1 MCLRKVGQ
9 KRIMN
14 AEKCNFVVM
23 NYNTHTLANG
33 LRIIHLASAQPVV
46 YCGYAVAAG
55 TRDELPG
62 EEEGMAH
69 FCEHITFK
77 GTQRRTSMQILGYLE
92 SVGGDLNAFTNKE
105 ETVYHAA
112 VLRDNIGRA
121 VDLLTDIVF
130 CSTYPQAEIDKEVE
144 VIVDEIESYNDSPS
158 ELVYDLFENA
168 IFQGHPL
175 GHNIL
180 GTAERLRTFTTA
192 DALRFTRR
200 YYCPDNAVFFA
211 YGDVDF
217 AKLVKLLERACE
229 RLVTEKSEPTVDKSE
244 PTMDKSEPMLEDMG
258 HVHINNEQNNGCP
271 TSSVSQSL
279 DASTPR
285 FIEHHMDTHLAHV
298 MLGTRAYDV
307 HDKRRI
313 ALYLLNN
320 ILGGPGMTARL
331 NVALRER
338 HALVYTVESM
348 MQSYSDTGLWAVYF
362 GCDPK
367 NVDRCLR
374 LVRRE
379 LDRVMEHP
387 LSDAQLRAAK
397 RQIRGQIGIACD
409 SREAFAL
416 DFAKSYLHYG
426 WKKDVSALCER
437 IDGLTALDLQQVAQ
451 ELFAD
456 ERLTTLIIR

>member
-1 MCLRKVGQ
+1 MK
-9 KRIMN
+9 
-14 AEKCNFVVM
+14 M
-23 NYNTHTLANG
+23 NYNTYTLANG
-33 LRIIHLASAQPVV
+33 LRIIHLPSAQPVV
-46 YCGYAVAAG
+46 YCGYAVGAG
-55 TRDELPG
+55 TRDEELG
-62 EEEGMAH
+62 REEGMAH

-77 GTQRRTSMQILGYLE
+77 GTERLSSMQILGHLE

-112 VLRDNIGRA
+112 VLKENIDRA

-130 CSTYPQAEIDKEVE
+130 HSTYPQAEIDKEVE

-168 IFQGHPL
+168 VFGGHPL

-180 GTAERLRTFTTA
+180 GTAEKLRRYTTA

-200 YYCPDNAVFFA
+200 YYRPENSVFFA

-217 AKLVKLLERACE
+217 RKLVRQLERANANVAAVSLPQQQQALCDE
-229 RLVTEKSEPTVDKSE
+229 SA
-244 PTMDKSEPMLEDMG
+244 
-258 HVHINNEQNNGCP
+258 GCGGGNDTATAVLP
-271 TSSVSQSL
+271 PYVAQH
-279 DASTPR
+279 
-285 FIEHHMDTHLAHV
+285 IEHHMDTHLAHV

-307 HDKRRI
+307 HDERRI

-331 NVALRER
+331 NVSLRER
-338 HALVYTVESM
+338 NALVYTVESM
-348 MQSYSDTGLWAVYF
+348 AQSYSDTGLWAVYF

-367 NVDRCLR
+367 NVKRCLR
-374 LVRRE
+374 LIRRE
-379 LDRVMEHP
+379 LDKVMQRP

-409 SREAFAL
+409 SRESFAL

-426 WKKDVSALCER
+426 WKKDVTALCER
-437 IDGLTALDLQQVAQ
+437 IDALTAADLQRVAQ
-451 ELFAD
+451 DLFAE
-456 ERLTTLIIR
+456 ERLTMLVIK

>member
-1 MCLRKVGQ
+1 MK
-9 KRIMN
+9 
-14 AEKCNFVVM
+14 M

-33 LRIIHLASAQPVV
+33 LRIIHLPSAQPVV
-46 YCGYAVAAG
+46 YCGYAVGAG
-55 TRDELPG
+55 TRDEELG
-62 EEEGMAH
+62 REEGMAH

-77 GTQRRTSMQILGYLE
+77 GTERRSSMQILGHLE

-112 VLRDNIGRA
+112 VLKENIDRA

-130 CSTYPQAEIDKEVE
+130 HSTYPQAEIDKEVE
-144 VIVDEIESYNDSPS
+144 VIVDEIESYNDSPA

-168 IFQGHPL
+168 VFGGHPL

-180 GTAERLRTFTTA
+180 GTAEKLRRYTTA

-200 YYCPDNAVFFA
+200 YYRPENSVFFA

-217 AKLVKLLERACE
+217 QKLVRLLERANAADAAAE
-229 RLVTEKSEPTVDKSE
+229 
-244 PTMDKSEPMLEDMG
+244 
-258 HVHINNEQNNGCP
+258 
-271 TSSVSQSL
+271 SVAAVSLPPQQSAISDNSCCGGGKDTAAAL
-279 DASTPR
+279 LPPYVAQH
-285 FIEHHMDTHLAHV
+285 IEHHMDTHLAHV

-307 HDKRRI
+307 HDERRI

-331 NVALRER
+331 NVSLRER
-338 HALVYTVESM
+338 NALVYTVESM
-348 MQSYSDTGLWAVYF
+348 AQSYSDTGLWAVYF

-367 NVDRCLR
+367 NVKRCLR
-374 LVRRE
+374 LIRRE
-379 LDRVMEHP
+379 LDKGMQRP

-409 SREAFAL
+409 SRESFAL

-426 WKKDVSALCER
+426 WRKDVTALCER
-437 IDGLTALDLQQVAQ
+437 IDALTAADLQRVAQ
-451 ELFAD
+451 DLFAE
-456 ERLTTLIIR
+456 ERLTMLVIK

>member
-1 MCLRKVGQ
+1 MK
-9 KRIMN
+9 
-14 AEKCNFVVM
+14 M

-33 LRIIHLASAQPVV
+33 LRIIHLPSAQPVV
-46 YCGYAVAAG
+46 YCGYAVGAG
-55 TRDELPG
+55 TRDEELG
-62 EEEGMAH
+62 REEGMAH

-77 GTQRRTSMQILGYLE
+77 GTERRSSMQILGHLE

-112 VLRDNIGRA
+112 VLKENIDRA

-130 CSTYPQAEIDKEVE
+130 HSTYPQAEIDKEVE
-144 VIVDEIESYNDSPS
+144 VIVDEIESYNDSPA

-168 IFQGHPL
+168 VFGGHPL

-180 GTAERLRTFTTA
+180 GTAEKLRRYTTA

-200 YYCPDNAVFFA
+200 YYRPENSVFFA

-217 AKLVKLLERACE
+217 QKLVRLLERANAADAAAE
-229 RLVTEKSEPTVDKSE
+229 
-244 PTMDKSEPMLEDMG
+244 
-258 HVHINNEQNNGCP
+258 
-271 TSSVSQSL
+271 SVAVVSLPPQQSAISDNSCCGGGKDTAAAL
-279 DASTPR
+279 LPPYVAQH
-285 FIEHHMDTHLAHV
+285 IEHHMDTHLAHV

-307 HDKRRI
+307 HDERRI

-331 NVALRER
+331 NVSLRER
-338 HALVYTVESM
+338 NALVYTVESM
-348 MQSYSDTGLWAVYF
+348 AQSYSDTGLWAVYF

-367 NVDRCLR
+367 NVKRCLR
-374 LVRRE
+374 LIRCE
-379 LDRVMEHP
+379 LDKVMQRP
-387 LSDAQLRAAK
+387 LSDAQLRSAK

-409 SREAFAL
+409 SRESFAL

-426 WKKDVSALCER
+426 WKKDVTALCER
-437 IDGLTALDLQQVAQ
+437 IDALTAADLQRVAQ
-451 ELFAD
+451 DLFAE
-456 ERLTTLIIR
+456 ERLTMLVIK

>member
-1 MCLRKVGQ
+1 MK
-9 KRIMN
+9 
-14 AEKCNFVVM
+14 M
-23 NYNTHTLANG
+23 NYNTYTLANG
-33 LRIIHLASAQPVV
+33 LRIIHLPSAQPVV
-46 YCGYAVAAG
+46 YCGYAVGAG
-55 TRDELPG
+55 TRDEELG
-62 EEEGMAH
+62 REEGMAH

-77 GTQRRTSMQILGYLE
+77 GTERRSSMQILGHLE

-112 VLRDNIGRA
+112 VLKENIDRA

-130 CSTYPQAEIDKEVE
+130 HSTYPQAEIDKEVE
-144 VIVDEIESYNDSPS
+144 VIVDEIESYNDSPA

-168 IFQGHPL
+168 VFGGHPL

-180 GTAERLRTFTTA
+180 GTAEKLRRYTTA

-200 YYCPDNAVFFA
+200 YYRPENSVFFA

-217 AKLVKLLERACE
+217 QKLVRLLERANAN
-229 RLVTEKSEPTVDKSE
+229 VAA
-244 PTMDKSEPMLEDMG
+244 
-258 HVHINNEQNNGCP
+258 
-271 TSSVSQSL
+271 VSLPPQQSAISDNSCCGGGKDTAAAL
-279 DASTPR
+279 LPPYVAQH
-285 FIEHHMDTHLAHV
+285 IEHHMDTHLAHV

-307 HDKRRI
+307 HDERRI

-331 NVALRER
+331 NVSLRER
-338 HALVYTVESM
+338 NALVYTVESM
-348 MQSYSDTGLWAVYF
+348 AQSYSDTGLWAVYF

-367 NVDRCLR
+367 NVKRCLR
-374 LVRRE
+374 LIRRE
-379 LDRVMEHP
+379 LDKVMQRP

-409 SREAFAL
+409 SRKSFAL

-426 WKKDVSALCER
+426 WKKDVTALCER
-437 IDGLTALDLQQVAQ
+437 IDALTAADLQRVAQ
-451 ELFAD
+451 DLFAE
-456 ERLTTLIIR
+456 ERLTTLIIK

>member
-1 MCLRKVGQ
+1 MK
-9 KRIMN
+9 
-14 AEKCNFVVM
+14 M

-33 LRIIHLASAQPVV
+33 LRIIHLPSAQPVV
-46 YCGYAVAAG
+46 YCGYAVGAG
-55 TRDELPG
+55 TRDEELG
-62 EEEGMAH
+62 REEGMAH

-77 GTQRRTSMQILGYLE
+77 GTERRSSMQILGHLE

-112 VLRDNIGRA
+112 VLKENIDRA

-130 CSTYPQAEIDKEVE
+130 HSTYPQAEIDKEGE
-144 VIVDEIESYNDSPS
+144 VIVDEIESYNDSPA

-168 IFQGHPL
+168 VFGGHPL

-180 GTAERLRTFTTA
+180 GTAEKLRRYTTA

-200 YYCPDNAVFFA
+200 YYRPENSVFFA

-217 AKLVKLLERACE
+217 RKLVRLLERANANVAAVSLPPQQQALCDE
-229 RLVTEKSEPTVDKSE
+229 SA
-244 PTMDKSEPMLEDMG
+244 
-258 HVHINNEQNNGCP
+258 GCCGNDTATAVLP
-271 TSSVSQSL
+271 PYVAQH
-279 DASTPR
+279 
-285 FIEHHMDTHLAHV
+285 IEHHMDTHLAHV

-307 HDKRRI
+307 HDERRI

-331 NVALRER
+331 NVSLRER
-338 HALVYTVESM
+338 NALVYTVESM
-348 MQSYSDTGLWAVYF
+348 AQSYSDTGLWAVYF

-367 NVDRCLR
+367 NVKRCLR
-374 LVRRE
+374 LIRRE
-379 LDRVMEHP
+379 LDKVMQRP

-409 SREAFAL
+409 SRESFAL

-426 WKKDVSALCER
+426 WKKDVTALCER
-437 IDGLTALDLQQVAQ
+437 IDALTAADLQRVAQ
-451 ELFAD
+451 DLFAE
-456 ERLTTLIIR
+456 ERLTMLVIK

>member
-1 MCLRKVGQ
+1 MK
-9 KRIMN
+9 
-14 AEKCNFVVM
+14 M
-23 NYNTHTLANG
+23 NYNTYTLANG
-33 LRIIHLASAQPVV
+33 LRIIHLPSAQPVV
-46 YCGYAVAAG
+46 YCGYAVGAG
-55 TRDELPG
+55 TRDEELG
-62 EEEGMAH
+62 REEGMAH

-77 GTQRRTSMQILGYLE
+77 GTERLSSMQILGHLE

-112 VLRDNIGRA
+112 VLKENIDRA

-130 CSTYPQAEIDKEVE
+130 HSTYPQAEIDKEVE

-168 IFQGHPL
+168 VFGGHPL

-180 GTAERLRTFTTA
+180 GTAEKLRRYTTA

-200 YYCPDNAVFFA
+200 YYRPENSVFFA

-217 AKLVKLLERACE
+217 RKLVRQLERANANVAAVSLPQQQQALCDE
-229 RLVTEKSEPTVDKSE
+229 SA
-244 PTMDKSEPMLEDMG
+244 
-258 HVHINNEQNNGCP
+258 GCGGGNDTATAVLP
-271 TSSVSQSL
+271 PYVAQH
-279 DASTPR
+279 
-285 FIEHHMDTHLAHV
+285 IEHHMDTHLAHV

-307 HDKRRI
+307 HDERRI

-331 NVALRER
+331 NVSLRER
-338 HALVYTVESM
+338 NALVYTVESM
-348 MQSYSDTGLWAVYF
+348 AQSYSDTGLWAVYF

-367 NVDRCLR
+367 NVKRCLR
-374 LVRRE
+374 LIRRE
-379 LDRVMEHP
+379 LDKVMQRP

-409 SREAFAL
+409 SRESFAL

-426 WKKDVSALCER
+426 WKKDVTALCER
-437 IDGLTALDLQQVAQ
+437 IDALTAVDLQRVAQ
-451 ELFAD
+451 DLFAE
-456 ERLTTLIIR
+456 ERLTMLVIK

>member
-1 MCLRKVGQ
+1 
-9 KRIMN
+9 
-14 AEKCNFVVM
+14 M

-33 LRIIHLASAQPVV
+33 LRIIHLPSAQPVV
-46 YCGYAVAAG
+46 YCGYAVGAG
-55 TRDELPG
+55 TRDEELG
-62 EEEGMAH
+62 REEGMAH

-77 GTQRRTSMQILGYLE
+77 GTERRSSMQILGHLE

-112 VLRDNIGRA
+112 VLKENIDRA

-130 CSTYPQAEIDKEVE
+130 HSTYPQAEIDKEVE
-144 VIVDEIESYNDSPS
+144 VIVDEIESYNDSPA

-168 IFQGHPL
+168 VFGGHPL

-180 GTAERLRTFTTA
+180 GTAEKLRRYTTA

-200 YYCPDNAVFFA
+200 YYRPENSVFFA

-217 AKLVKLLERACE
+217 QKLVRLLERANAADAAAE
-229 RLVTEKSEPTVDKSE
+229 
-244 PTMDKSEPMLEDMG
+244 
-258 HVHINNEQNNGCP
+258 
-271 TSSVSQSL
+271 SVAAVSLPPQQSAISDNSCCGGGKDTAAAL
-279 DASTPR
+279 LPPYVAQH
-285 FIEHHMDTHLAHV
+285 IEHHMDTHLAHV

-307 HDKRRI
+307 HDERRI

-331 NVALRER
+331 NVSLRER
-338 HALVYTVESM
+338 NALVYTVESM
-348 MQSYSDTGLWAVYF
+348 AQSYSDTGLWAVYF

-367 NVDRCLR
+367 NVKRCLR
-374 LVRRE
+374 LIRRE
-379 LDRVMEHP
+379 LDKVMQRP
-387 LSDAQLRAAK
+387 LSDVQLRAAK

-409 SREAFAL
+409 SRESFAL

-426 WKKDVSALCER
+426 WRKDVTALCER
-437 IDGLTALDLQQVAQ
+437 IDALTAADLQRVAQ
-451 ELFAD
+451 DLFAE
-456 ERLTTLIIR
+456 ERLTTLVIK

>member
-1 MCLRKVGQ
+1 MK
-9 KRIMN
+9 
-14 AEKCNFVVM
+14 M

-33 LRIIHLASAQPVV
+33 LRIIHLPSAQPVV
-46 YCGYAVAAG
+46 YCGYAVGAG
-55 TRDELPG
+55 TRDEKLG
-62 EEEGMAH
+62 REEGMAH

-77 GTQRRTSMQILGYLE
+77 GTERRSSMQILGHLE

-112 VLRDNIGRA
+112 VLKENIDRA

-130 CSTYPQAEIDKEVE
+130 HSTYPQAEIDKEVE
-144 VIVDEIESYNDSPS
+144 VIVDEIESYNDSPA

-168 IFQGHPL
+168 VFGGHPL

-180 GTAERLRTFTTA
+180 GTAEKLRRYTTA

-200 YYCPDNAVFFA
+200 YYRPENSVFFA

-217 AKLVKLLERACE
+217 RKLVRLLERANTNVAAVSLPPQQQVLCDE
-229 RLVTEKSEPTVDKSE
+229 SA
-244 PTMDKSEPMLEDMG
+244 
-258 HVHINNEQNNGCP
+258 GCCGGKDTAAAVLP
-271 TSSVSQSL
+271 PYVAQH
-279 DASTPR
+279 
-285 FIEHHMDTHLAHV
+285 IEHHMDTHLAHV

-307 HDKRRI
+307 HDERRI

-331 NVALRER
+331 NVSLRER
-338 HALVYTVESM
+338 NALVYTVESM
-348 MQSYSDTGLWAVYF
+348 AQSYSDTGLWAVYF

-367 NVDRCLR
+367 NVKRCLR
-374 LVRRE
+374 LIRRE
-379 LDRVMEHP
+379 LDKVMQRP

-409 SREAFAL
+409 SRESFAL

-426 WKKDVSALCER
+426 WKKDVTALCER
-437 IDGLTALDLQQVAQ
+437 IDALTAADLQRVAQ
-451 ELFAD
+451 DLFAE
-456 ERLTTLIIR
+456 ERLTMLVIK

>member
-1 MCLRKVGQ
+1 
-9 KRIMN
+9 MN
-14 AEKCNFVVM
+14 M

-33 LRIIHLASAQPVV
+33 LRIIHLPSAQPVV
-46 YCGYAVAAG
+46 YCGYAVGAG
-55 TRDELPG
+55 TRDEELG
-62 EEEGMAH
+62 REEGMAH

-77 GTQRRTSMQILGYLE
+77 GTERRSSMKILGHLE

-112 VLRDNIGRA
+112 VLKDNIGRA

-130 CSTYPQAEIDKEVE
+130 HSTYPQAEIDKEVE
-144 VIVDEIESYNDSPS
+144 VIVDEIESYNDSPA

-168 IFQGHPL
+168 VFSGHPL

-180 GTAERLRTFTTA
+180 GTAEKLRRYTTA

-200 YYCPDNAVFFA
+200 YYRPANSVFFA

-217 AKLVKLLERACE
+217 ARLVRLLERAN
-229 RLVTEKSEPTVDKSE
+229 TVAADEVCCDCK
-244 PTMDKSEPMLEDMG
+244 
-258 HVHINNEQNNGCP
+258 
-271 TSSVSQSL
+271 QSAATL
-279 DASTPR
+279 PPYVAQH
-285 FIEHHMDTHLAHV
+285 IEHHMDTHLAHV
-298 MLGTRAYDV
+298 MVGTRAYDV
-307 HDKRRI
+307 HDERRI

-331 NVALRER
+331 NVSLRER
-338 HALVYTVESM
+338 NALVYTVESM
-348 MQSYSDTGLWAVYF
+348 AQSYSDTGLWAVYF

-367 NVDRCLR
+367 NVNRCLR
-374 LVRRE
+374 LIRRE
-379 LDRVMEHP
+379 LDKVMQRP

-409 SREAFAL
+409 SRESFAL

-426 WKKDVSALCER
+426 WKKDVTALCER
-437 IDGLTALDLQQVAQ
+437 IDALTAADLQRVAQ
-451 ELFAD
+451 DLFAE
-456 ERLTTLIIR
+456 ERLTSLVVK

>member
-1 MCLRKVGQ
+1 MK
-9 KRIMN
+9 
-14 AEKCNFVVM
+14 M

-33 LRIIHLASAQPVV
+33 LRIIHLPSAQPVV
-46 YCGYAVAAG
+46 YCGYAVGAG
-55 TRDELPG
+55 TRDEELG
-62 EEEGMAH
+62 REEGMAH

-77 GTQRRTSMQILGYLE
+77 GTERRSSMQILGHLE

-112 VLRDNIGRA
+112 VLKENIDRA

-130 CSTYPQAEIDKEVE
+130 HSTYPQAEIDKEVE
-144 VIVDEIESYNDSPS
+144 VIVDEIESYNDSPA

-168 IFQGHPL
+168 VFGGHPL

-180 GTAERLRTFTTA
+180 GTAEKLRRYTTA

-200 YYCPDNAVFFA
+200 YYRPENSVFFA

-217 AKLVKLLERACE
+217 RKLVRLLERANAADAA
-229 RLVTEKSEPTVDKSE
+229 SESVAAVSLPPQQSAISDNSCCGGDKDTAAAVL
-244 PTMDKSEPMLEDMG
+244 PPYVAQ
-258 HVHINNEQNNGCP
+258 H
-271 TSSVSQSL
+271 
-279 DASTPR
+279 
-285 FIEHHMDTHLAHV
+285 IEHHMDTHLAHV

-307 HDKRRI
+307 HDERRI

-331 NVALRER
+331 NVSLRER
-338 HALVYTVESM
+338 NALVYTVESM
-348 MQSYSDTGLWAVYF
+348 AQSYSDTGLWAVYF

-367 NVDRCLR
+367 NVKRCLR
-374 LVRRE
+374 LIRRE
-379 LDRVMEHP
+379 LDKVMQRP

-409 SREAFAL
+409 SRESFAL

-426 WKKDVSALCER
+426 WRKDVTALCER
-437 IDGLTALDLQQVAQ
+437 IDALTAADLQRVAQ
-451 ELFAD
+451 DLFAE
-456 ERLTTLIIR
+456 ERLTTLVIK

>member
-1 MCLRKVGQ
+1 
-9 KRIMN
+9 
-14 AEKCNFVVM
+14 M

-33 LRIIHLASAQPVV
+33 LRIIHLPSAQPVV
-46 YCGYAVAAG
+46 YCGYAVGAG
-55 TRDELPG
+55 TRDEELG
-62 EEEGMAH
+62 REEGMAH

-77 GTQRRTSMQILGYLE
+77 GTERRSSMKILGHLE

-112 VLRDNIGRA
+112 VLKDNIGRA

-130 CSTYPQAEIDKEVE
+130 HSTYPQAEIDKEVE
-144 VIVDEIESYNDSPS
+144 VIVDEIESYNDSPA

-168 IFQGHPL
+168 VFGGHPL

-180 GTAERLRTFTTA
+180 GTAEKLRRYTTA

-200 YYCPDNAVFFA
+200 YYRPENSVFFA

-217 AKLVKLLERACE
+217 ARLVRLLERAN
-229 RLVTEKSEPTVDKSE
+229 TVAAGEACCACK
-244 PTMDKSEPMLEDMG
+244 
-258 HVHINNEQNNGCP
+258 
-271 TSSVSQSL
+271 QSAATL
-279 DASTPR
+279 PPYVAQH
-285 FIEHHMDTHLAHV
+285 IEHHMDTHLAHV
-298 MLGTRAYDV
+298 MVGTRAYDV
-307 HDKRRI
+307 HDERRI

-331 NVALRER
+331 NVSLRER
-338 HALVYTVESM
+338 NALVYTVESM
-348 MQSYSDTGLWAVYF
+348 AQSYSDTGLWAVYF

-367 NVDRCLR
+367 NVNRCLR
-374 LVRRE
+374 LIRRE
-379 LDRVMEHP
+379 LDKVMQRP

-409 SREAFAL
+409 SRESFAL

-426 WKKDVSALCER
+426 WKKDVTALCER
-437 IDGLTALDLQQVAQ
+437 IDALTAADLQRVAQ
-451 ELFAD
+451 DLFA
-456 ERLTTLIIR
+456 EECLTSLVIK

>member
-1 MCLRKVGQ
+1 MK
-9 KRIMN
+9 
-14 AEKCNFVVM
+14 M

-33 LRIIHLASAQPVV
+33 LRIIHLPSAQPVV
-46 YCGYAVAAG
+46 YCGYAVGAG
-55 TRDELPG
+55 TRDEELG
-62 EEEGMAH
+62 REEGMAH

-77 GTQRRTSMQILGYLE
+77 GTERRSSMQILGHLE

-112 VLRDNIGRA
+112 VLKENIDRA

-130 CSTYPQAEIDKEVE
+130 HSTYPQAEIDKEVE
-144 VIVDEIESYNDSPS
+144 VIVDEIESYNDSPA

-168 IFQGHPL
+168 VFGGHPL

-180 GTAERLRTFTTA
+180 GMAEKLRRYTTA

-200 YYCPDNAVFFA
+200 YYRPENSVFFA

-217 AKLVKLLERACE
+217 RKLVRLLERANAADAAAE
-229 RLVTEKSEPTVDKSE
+229 
-244 PTMDKSEPMLEDMG
+244 
-258 HVHINNEQNNGCP
+258 
-271 TSSVSQSL
+271 SVAAVSLPPQQSAISDNSCCGGGKDTAAAL
-279 DASTPR
+279 LPPYVAQH
-285 FIEHHMDTHLAHV
+285 IEHHMDTHLAHV

-307 HDKRRI
+307 HDERRI

-331 NVALRER
+331 NVSLRER
-338 HALVYTVESM
+338 NALVYTVESM
-348 MQSYSDTGLWAVYF
+348 AQSYSDTGLWAVYF

-367 NVDRCLR
+367 NVKRCLR
-374 LVRRE
+374 LIRRE
-379 LDRVMEHP
+379 LDKVMQRP

-409 SREAFAL
+409 SRESFAL

-426 WKKDVSALCER
+426 WRKDVTALCER
-437 IDGLTALDLQQVAQ
+437 IDALTAADLQRVAQ
-451 ELFAD
+451 DLFAE
-456 ERLTTLIIR
+456 ERLTTLVIK

>member
-1 MCLRKVGQ
+1 
-9 KRIMN
+9 
-14 AEKCNFVVM
+14 M

-33 LRIIHLASAQPVV
+33 LRIIHLPSSSPVV

-55 TRDELPG
+55 TRDEELG
-62 EEEGMAH
+62 REEGIAH

-77 GTQRRTSMQILGYLE
+77 GTERRSSMKILGCLD

-112 VLRDNIGRA
+112 VLSDNIDRA

-130 CSTYPQAEIDKEVE
+130 HSTYPQEEIDKEVE
-144 VIVDEIESYNDSPS
+144 VIVDEIESYNDSPA

-168 IFQGHPL
+168 IYEGHPL

-180 GTAERLRTFTTA
+180 GSAEQLRTYTTA

-200 YYCPDNAVFFA
+200 LYRPDNAVFFA
-211 YGDVDF
+211 YGDVKF
-217 AKLVKLLERACE
+217 EKLVRLLEKANGGT
-229 RLVTEKSEPTVDKSE
+229 TEKSGETKLPT
-244 PTMDKSEPMLEDMG
+244 TG
-258 HVHINNEQNNGCP
+258 GCNGGNNAPCC
-271 TSSVSQSL
+271 L
-279 DASTPR
+279 TPYKPQR
-285 FIEHHMDTHLAHV
+285 IEHHMDTHLAHV

-307 HDKRRI
+307 HDERRI

-331 NVALRER
+331 NVSLRER
-338 HALVYTVESM
+338 NALVYTVESM

-367 NVDRCLR
+367 NIGRCLR
-374 LVRRE
+374 LTRRE
-379 LDRVMEHP
+379 LDKVMERP

-397 RQIRGQIGIACD
+397 KQIRGQIGIACD
-409 SREAFAL
+409 SHESFAL
-416 DFAKSYLHYG
+416 DFAKGFLHYG
-426 WKKDVSALCER
+426 WKKDVTALCER
-437 IDGLTALDLQQVAQ
+437 IDRLTPADLQRVAQ
-451 ELFAD
+451 ETFA
-456 ERLTTLIIR
+456 EENLTRLIIK

>member
-1 MCLRKVGQ
+1 
-9 KRIMN
+9 MN
-14 AEKCNFVVM
+14 M
-23 NYNTHTLANG
+23 NYNTYTLANG
-33 LRIIHLASAQPVV
+33 LRIIHLPSAQPVV
-46 YCGYAVAAG
+46 YCGYAVGAG
-55 TRDELPG
+55 TRDEELG
-62 EEEGMAH
+62 REEGMAH

-77 GTQRRTSMQILGYLE
+77 GTERRSSMQILGHLE

-112 VLRDNIGRA
+112 VLKENIDRA

-130 CSTYPQAEIDKEVE
+130 HSTYPQVEIDKEVE
-144 VIVDEIESYNDSPS
+144 VIVDEIESYNDSPA

-168 IFQGHPL
+168 VFGGHPL

-180 GTAERLRTFTTA
+180 GTAEKLRRYTTA

-200 YYCPDNAVFFA
+200 YYRPENSVFFA

-217 AKLVKLLERACE
+217 QKLVRLLERANANVAAVSLPPQQQALCDE
-229 RLVTEKSEPTVDKSE
+229 SA
-244 PTMDKSEPMLEDMG
+244 
-258 HVHINNEQNNGCP
+258 GCCGNDTATAVLP
-271 TSSVSQSL
+271 PYVAQH
-279 DASTPR
+279 
-285 FIEHHMDTHLAHV
+285 IEHHMDTHLAHV

-307 HDKRRI
+307 HDERRI

-331 NVALRER
+331 NVSLRER
-338 HALVYTVESM
+338 NALVYTVESM
-348 MQSYSDTGLWAVYF
+348 AQSYSDTGLWAVYF

-367 NVDRCLR
+367 NVKRCLR
-374 LVRRE
+374 LIRRE
-379 LDRVMEHP
+379 LDKVMQRP

-409 SREAFAL
+409 SRESFAL

-426 WKKDVSALCER
+426 WKKDVTALCER
-437 IDGLTALDLQQVAQ
+437 IDALTAADLQRVAQ
-451 ELFAD
+451 DLFAE
-456 ERLTTLIIR
+456 ERLTMLVIK

>member
-1 MCLRKVGQ
+1 MK
-9 KRIMN
+9 
-14 AEKCNFVVM
+14 M

-33 LRIIHLASAQPVV
+33 LRIIHLPSAQPVV
-46 YCGYAVAAG
+46 YCGYAVGAG
-55 TRDELPG
+55 TRDEELG
-62 EEEGMAH
+62 REEGMAH

-77 GTQRRTSMQILGYLE
+77 GTERRSSMQILGHLE

-112 VLRDNIGRA
+112 VLKENIDRA

-130 CSTYPQAEIDKEVE
+130 HSTYPQAEIDKEVE

-168 IFQGHPL
+168 VFGGHPL

-180 GTAERLRTFTTA
+180 GTAEKLRRYTTA

-200 YYCPDNAVFFA
+200 YYRPENSVFFA

-217 AKLVKLLERACE
+217 QKLVRLLERANAADAAAE
-229 RLVTEKSEPTVDKSE
+229 
-244 PTMDKSEPMLEDMG
+244 
-258 HVHINNEQNNGCP
+258 
-271 TSSVSQSL
+271 SVAVVSLPPQQSAISDNSCCGGGKDTAAAL
-279 DASTPR
+279 LPPYVAQH
-285 FIEHHMDTHLAHV
+285 IEHHMDTHLAHV

-307 HDKRRI
+307 HDERRI

-331 NVALRER
+331 NVSLRER
-338 HALVYTVESM
+338 NALVYTVESM
-348 MQSYSDTGLWAVYF
+348 AQSYSDTGLWAVYF

-367 NVDRCLR
+367 NVKRCLR
-374 LVRRE
+374 LIRCE
-379 LDRVMEHP
+379 LDKVMQRP

-409 SREAFAL
+409 SRESFAL

-426 WKKDVSALCER
+426 WRKDVTALCER
-437 IDGLTALDLQQVAQ
+437 IDALTAADLQRVAQ
-451 ELFAD
+451 DLFAE
-456 ERLTTLIIR
+456 ERLTTLVIK

>member
-1 MCLRKVGQ
+1 MK
-9 KRIMN
+9 
-14 AEKCNFVVM
+14 M
-23 NYNTHTLANG
+23 NYNTYTLANG
-33 LRIIHLASAQPVV
+33 LRIIHLPSAQPVV
-46 YCGYAVAAG
+46 YCGYAVGAG
-55 TRDELPG
+55 TRDEELG
-62 EEEGMAH
+62 REEGMAH

-77 GTQRRTSMQILGYLE
+77 GTERLSSMQILGHLE

-112 VLRDNIGRA
+112 VLKENIDRA

-130 CSTYPQAEIDKEVE
+130 HSTYPQAEIDKEVE

-168 IFQGHPL
+168 VFGGHPL

-180 GTAERLRTFTTA
+180 GTAEKLRRYTTA

-200 YYCPDNAVFFA
+200 YYRPENSVFFA

-217 AKLVKLLERACE
+217 RKLVRQLERANANVAAVSLPQQQALCDE
-229 RLVTEKSEPTVDKSE
+229 SA
-244 PTMDKSEPMLEDMG
+244 
-258 HVHINNEQNNGCP
+258 GCGGGNDTATAVLP
-271 TSSVSQSL
+271 PYVAQH
-279 DASTPR
+279 
-285 FIEHHMDTHLAHV
+285 IEHHMDTHLAHV

-307 HDKRRI
+307 HDERRI

-331 NVALRER
+331 NVSLRER
-338 HALVYTVESM
+338 NALVYTVESM
-348 MQSYSDTGLWAVYF
+348 AQSYSDTGLWAVYF

-367 NVDRCLR
+367 NVKRCLR
-374 LVRRE
+374 LIRRE
-379 LDRVMEHP
+379 LDKVMQRP

-409 SREAFAL
+409 SRESFAL

-426 WKKDVSALCER
+426 WKKDVTALCER
-437 IDGLTALDLQQVAQ
+437 IDALTAVDLQRVAQ
-451 ELFAD
+451 DLFAE
-456 ERLTTLIIR
+456 ERLTMLVIK

>member
-1 MCLRKVGQ
+1 
-9 KRIMN
+9 MN
-14 AEKCNFVVM
+14 M

-33 LRIIHLASAQPVV
+33 LRIIHLPSAQSVV
-46 YCGYAVAAG
+46 YCGYAVGAG
-55 TRDELPG
+55 TRDEELG
-62 EEEGMAH
+62 REEGMAH

-77 GTQRRTSMQILGYLE
+77 GTERRSSMKILGHLE

-112 VLRDNIGRA
+112 VLKDNIGRA

-130 CSTYPQAEIDKEVE
+130 HSTYPQAEIDKEVE
-144 VIVDEIESYNDSPS
+144 VIVDEIESYNDSPA

-168 IFQGHPL
+168 VFSGHPL

-180 GTAERLRTFTTA
+180 GTAEKLRRYTTA

-200 YYCPDNAVFFA
+200 YYRPENSVFFA

-217 AKLVKLLERACE
+217 ARLVRLLERAN
-229 RLVTEKSEPTVDKSE
+229 TVAEACCDCK
-244 PTMDKSEPMLEDMG
+244 
-258 HVHINNEQNNGCP
+258 
-271 TSSVSQSL
+271 QSAATL
-279 DASTPR
+279 PPYVAQH
-285 FIEHHMDTHLAHV
+285 IEHHMDTHLAHV
-298 MLGTRAYDV
+298 MVGTRAYDV
-307 HDKRRI
+307 HDERRI

-331 NVALRER
+331 NVSLRER
-338 HALVYTVESM
+338 NALVYTVESM
-348 MQSYSDTGLWAVYF
+348 AQSYSDTGLWAVYF

-367 NVDRCLR
+367 NVNRCLR
-374 LVRRE
+374 LIRRE
-379 LDRVMEHP
+379 LDKVMQRP

-409 SREAFAL
+409 SRESFAL

-426 WKKDVSALCER
+426 WKKDVTALCER
-437 IDGLTALDLQQVAQ
+437 IDALTAADLQRVAQ
-451 ELFAD
+451 DLFAE
-456 ERLTTLIIR
+456 ERLTSLVVK

>member
-1 MCLRKVGQ
+1 MK
-9 KRIMN
+9 
-14 AEKCNFVVM
+14 M

-33 LRIIHLASAQPVV
+33 LRIIHLPSAQPVV
-46 YCGYAVAAG
+46 YCGYAVGAG
-55 TRDELPG
+55 TRDEELG
-62 EEEGMAH
+62 REEGMAH

-77 GTQRRTSMQILGYLE
+77 GTERRSSMQILGHLE

-112 VLRDNIGRA
+112 VLKENIDRA

-130 CSTYPQAEIDKEVE
+130 HSTYPQAEIDKEVE
-144 VIVDEIESYNDSPS
+144 VIVDEIESYNDSPA

-168 IFQGHPL
+168 VFGGHPL

-180 GTAERLRTFTTA
+180 GTAEKLRRYTTA

-200 YYCPDNAVFFA
+200 YYRPENSVFFA

-217 AKLVKLLERACE
+217 RKLVRLLERANAADAAAE
-229 RLVTEKSEPTVDKSE
+229 
-244 PTMDKSEPMLEDMG
+244 
-258 HVHINNEQNNGCP
+258 
-271 TSSVSQSL
+271 SVAAVSLPPQQSAISDNSCCGGGKDTAAAL
-279 DASTPR
+279 LPPYVAQH
-285 FIEHHMDTHLAHV
+285 IEHHMDTHLAHV

-307 HDKRRI
+307 HDERRI

-331 NVALRER
+331 NVSLRER
-338 HALVYTVESM
+338 NALVYTVESM
-348 MQSYSDTGLWAVYF
+348 AQSYSDTGLWAVYF

-367 NVDRCLR
+367 NVKRCLR
-374 LVRRE
+374 LIRRE
-379 LDRVMEHP
+379 LDKVMQRP
-387 LSDAQLRAAK
+387 LSDAQLRSAK

-409 SREAFAL
+409 SRESFAL

-426 WKKDVSALCER
+426 WKKDVTALCER
-437 IDGLTALDLQQVAQ
+437 IDALTAADLQRVAQ
-451 ELFAD
+451 DLFAE
-456 ERLTTLIIR
+456 ERLTTLVIK

>member
-1 MCLRKVGQ
+1 
-9 KRIMN
+9 MN
-14 AEKCNFVVM
+14 M

-33 LRIIHLASAQPVV
+33 LRIIHLPSAQPVV
-46 YCGYAVAAG
+46 YCGYAVGAG
-55 TRDELPG
+55 TRDEELG
-62 EEEGMAH
+62 REEGMAH

-77 GTQRRTSMQILGYLE
+77 GTERRTSMQILGHLE

-112 VLRDNIGRA
+112 VLKENVDRA

-130 CSTYPQAEIDKEVE
+130 HSTYPQTEIDKEVE
-144 VIVDEIESYNDSPS
+144 VIVDEIESYNDSPA

-168 IFQGHPL
+168 VFGGHPL

-180 GTAERLRTFTTA
+180 GTAEKLRRYTTA

-200 YYCPDNAVFFA
+200 YYRPDNSVFFA

-217 AKLVKLLERACE
+217 RKLVRLLERANAADAA
-229 RLVTEKSEPTVDKSE
+229 SE
-244 PTMDKSEPMLEDMG
+244 
-258 HVHINNEQNNGCP
+258 
-271 TSSVSQSL
+271 SVAASAESVAAVSLPPQQSAAAL
-279 DASTPR
+279 LPPYVAQH
-285 FIEHHMDTHLAHV
+285 IEHHMDTHLAHV

-307 HDKRRI
+307 HDERRI

-331 NVALRER
+331 NVSLRER
-338 HALVYTVESM
+338 NALVYTVESM
-348 MQSYSDTGLWAVYF
+348 AQSYSDTGLWAVYF

-367 NVDRCLR
+367 NVKRCLR
-374 LVRRE
+374 LIRRE
-379 LDRVMEHP
+379 LDKVMQRP

-409 SREAFAL
+409 SRESFAL
-416 DFAKSYLHYG
+416 DFAKSFLHYG
-426 WKKDVSALCER
+426 WKKDVTALCER
-437 IDGLTALDLQQVAQ
+437 IDALTAADLQRVAQ
-451 ELFAD
+451 DLFA
-456 ERLTTLIIR
+456 EECLTTLVIK

>member
-1 MCLRKVGQ
+1 
-9 KRIMN
+9 MN
-14 AEKCNFVVM
+14 M
-23 NYNTHTLANG
+23 NYNTYTLANG
-33 LRIIHLASAQPVV
+33 LRIIHLPSAQPVV
-46 YCGYAVAAG
+46 YCGYAVGAG
-55 TRDELPG
+55 TRDEELG
-62 EEEGMAH
+62 REEGMAH

-77 GTQRRTSMQILGYLE
+77 GTERRSSMQILGHLE

-112 VLRDNIGRA
+112 VLKENIDRA

-130 CSTYPQAEIDKEVE
+130 HSTYPQAEIDKEVE
-144 VIVDEIESYNDSPS
+144 VIVDEIESYNDSPA

-168 IFQGHPL
+168 VFGGHPL

-180 GTAERLRTFTTA
+180 GTAEKLRRYTTA

-200 YYCPDNAVFFA
+200 YYRPENSVFFA

-217 AKLVKLLERACE
+217 QKLVRLLERANAADAAAE
-229 RLVTEKSEPTVDKSE
+229 
-244 PTMDKSEPMLEDMG
+244 
-258 HVHINNEQNNGCP
+258 
-271 TSSVSQSL
+271 SVAAVSLPPQQSAISDNSCCGGGKDTAAAL
-279 DASTPR
+279 LPPYVAQH
-285 FIEHHMDTHLAHV
+285 IEHHMDTHLAHV

-307 HDKRRI
+307 HDERRI

-331 NVALRER
+331 NVSLRER
-338 HALVYTVESM
+338 NALVYTVESM
-348 MQSYSDTGLWAVYF
+348 AQSYSDTGLWAVYF

-367 NVDRCLR
+367 NVKRCLR
-374 LVRRE
+374 LIRRE
-379 LDRVMEHP
+379 LDKVMQRP

-409 SREAFAL
+409 SRESFAL

-426 WKKDVSALCER
+426 WRKDVTALCER
-437 IDGLTALDLQQVAQ
+437 IDALTAADLQRVAQ
-451 ELFAD
+451 DLFAE
-456 ERLTTLIIR
+456 ERLTTLVIK

>member
-1 MCLRKVGQ
+1 MK
-9 KRIMN
+9 
-14 AEKCNFVVM
+14 M

-33 LRIIHLASAQPVV
+33 LRIIHLPSAQPVV
-46 YCGYAVAAG
+46 YCGYAVGAG
-55 TRDELPG
+55 TRDEELG
-62 EEEGMAH
+62 REEGMAH

-77 GTQRRTSMQILGYLE
+77 GTERRSSMQILGHLE

-112 VLRDNIGRA
+112 VLKENIDRA

-130 CSTYPQAEIDKEVE
+130 HSTYPQAEIDKEVE
-144 VIVDEIESYNDSPS
+144 VIVDEIESYNDSPA

-168 IFQGHPL
+168 VFGGHPL

-180 GTAERLRTFTTA
+180 GTAEKLRRYTTA

-200 YYCPDNAVFFA
+200 YYRPENSVFFA

-217 AKLVKLLERACE
+217 RKLVRLLERANAN
-229 RLVTEKSEPTVDKSE
+229 VAA
-244 PTMDKSEPMLEDMG
+244 
-258 HVHINNEQNNGCP
+258 
-271 TSSVSQSL
+271 VSLPPQQSAISDNSCCGGGKDTAAAVL
-279 DASTPR
+279 PPYVAQH
-285 FIEHHMDTHLAHV
+285 IEHHMDTHLAHV

-307 HDKRRI
+307 HDERRI

-331 NVALRER
+331 NVSLRER
-338 HALVYTVESM
+338 NALVYTVESM
-348 MQSYSDTGLWAVYF
+348 AQSYSDTGLWAVYF

-367 NVDRCLR
+367 NVKRCLR
-374 LVRRE
+374 LIRRE
-379 LDRVMEHP
+379 LDKVMQRP
-387 LSDAQLRAAK
+387 LSAAQLRAAK

-409 SREAFAL
+409 SRESFAL

-426 WKKDVSALCER
+426 WKKDVTALCER
-437 IDGLTALDLQQVAQ
+437 IDALTAADLQRVAQ
-451 ELFAD
+451 DLFAE
-456 ERLTTLIIR
+456 ERLTMLVIK